1 MRIKVRGR
9 LGNHRLE
16 FFLLIMFAV
25 AGTGARSDA
34 KAAGAKTAFDMREA
48 QFRILSAD
56 GQQTIGTTRFKSLSN
71 NSNEEIN
78 GETVYVDGERDS
90 EYERLSAADVHAAPR
105 LDTYRHS
112 FFNADGSLL
121 MVDAL
126 DASSGVASCTRY
138 ASGGAKTRTSKLK
151 VPRDAYAGV
160 SGLMTIV
167 GALRQGMREIRFH
180 EFACAPGPAIFSVVA
195 FVPDRSERWPLYR
208 GDLVRLDLRP
218 DLGALSMLI
227 APFMPRI
234 DAWFNPGDNWDY
246 VGGEFDRYFRG
257 PHVLT
262 VRISP
267 ND

>member
-1 MRIKVRGR
+1 VRIKVGGR
-9 LGNHRLE
+9 LENHY
-16 FFLLIMFAV
+16 FKFLLLIVFAAV
-25 AGTGARSDA
+25 STWTRTDVN
-34 KAAGAKTAFDMREA
+34 AAGLETAFDLRGA
-48 QFRILSAD
+48 RFRILSAA
-56 GQQTIGTTRFKSLSN
+56 GQQTIGTTRFKTSIINL
-71 NSNEEIN
+71 NEEIN
-78 GETVYVDGERDS
+78 GETVYLDGELDN
-90 EYERLSAADVHAAPR
+90 EYERLSVGDAHAAPM
-105 LDTYRHS
+105 LDSYRHS

-126 DASSGVASCTRY
+126 DARSGVASCTSY
-138 ASGGAKTRTSKLK
+138 AAGAAKTRTSKLN
-151 VPRDAYAGV
+151 VPPDAYAGV

-180 EFACAPGPAIFSVVA
+180 EFACAPGPAIFSVEA

-234 DAWFNPGDNWDY
+234 DAWFNPGDDWNY

-262 VRISP
+262 VRVAP